1 MAALTWRTPPTRAEA
16 PPVNRPAALA
26 YIIQPYPQAHVGFR
40 GLTAQSL
47 QSLFPTSLFLTDASQ
62 SRDLSPKGSERRRR
76 AAERHLLRVAR
87 GQENELI
94 DE

>member
-1 MAALTWRTPPTRAEA
+1 MAALTWLTPPTRAEA
-16 PPVNRPAALA
+16 PGESTSSASLYYTAVSTGSRW
-26 YIIQPYPQAHVGFR
+26 FR

-47 QSLFPTSLFLTDASQ
+47 QSLFPTSFFLTDASQ
-62 SRDLSPKGSERRRR
+62 SCDLSPKGSERRRR

-87 GQENELI
+87 EQENVLI